1 MALGNCG
8 SRCVLIINCPESK
21 EKMSISQSESQDW
34 RRSEP
39 RIPIDLGSAPFLGS
53 RESGQPSFAYL
64 LRDVSSSGVG
74 VIVPLW
80 AGMVPLEI
88 GEAVNFHLPF
98 QLNKRFYNQGV
109 IRWQKILAEGQM
121 CGAHL
126 EKRVPLRYPIYVAFE
141 TGDIRFAVEE
151 FGIPSV
157 EDLIEQILEDAFF
170 LKKGIGIYFEH
181 LAPYFARHGRLRAEK
196 ESGASE
202 ELVTHI
208 RRQIQENVRTVEGL
222 KNTANKRA
230 ADPPF
235 PSIADLESL
244 RSAIALE
251 LNLKVLSERF
261 NASTVLPYLRSV
273 RLLEHQLYTN
283 FNTLVL
289 VHLKTSGRRV
299 VGSVVA

>member
-1 MALGNCG
+1 MN
-8 SRCVLIINCPESK
+8 S
-21 EKMSISQSESQDW
+21 SQSESEDW

-53 RESGQPSFAYL
+53 RENGQPSFAYL

-88 GEAVNFHLPF
+88 GESVNFHLPF
-98 QLNKRFYNQGV
+98 QLNKKFYNQGI
-109 IRWQKILAEGQM
+109 IRWQKIMPEGQM

-157 EDLIEQILEDAFF
+157 EDLIQQILEDAFY

-181 LAPYFARHGRLRAEK
+181 LAPYFTRHGRLRAEK
-196 ESGASE
+196 ESGANE
-202 ELVTHI
+202 DLITRI
-208 RRQIQENVRTVEGL
+208 RRQIQENIRTVEAL
-222 KNTANKRA
+222 KNRA
-230 ADPPF
+230 TGRSPKQPF
-235 PSIADLESL
+235 PSAADLESL
-244 RSAIALE
+244 RAAIALE
-251 LNLKVLSERF
+251 LNLTVLRERF

-289 VHLKTSGRRV
+289 VHLQNCGRSV
-299 VGSVVA
+299 VGSVVP

>member
-1 MALGNCG
+1 MNS
-8 SRCVLIINCPESK
+8 SR
-21 EKMSISQSESQDW
+21 SESEDW

-53 RESGQPSFAYL
+53 RENGEPSFAYL
-64 LRDVSSSGVG
+64 LRDVSSGGVG
-74 VIVPLW
+74 VIVPLS
-80 AGMVPLEI
+80 AEMVPLEI

-98 QLNKRFYNQGV
+98 QLNKKFYNQGV
-109 IRWQKILAEGQM
+109 IRWEKMTPEGQM

-126 EKRVPLRYPIYVAFE
+126 EKRIPLRYPIYVAFE

-151 FGIPSV
+151 FGIPSM
-157 EDLIEQILEDAFF
+157 EDLIKQILEDAFY

-181 LAPYFARHGRLRAEK
+181 LAPYFTRHGRLRVEK
-196 ESGASE
+196 EPGAKE
-202 ELVTHI
+202 GLVIRI
-208 RRQIQENVRTVEGL
+208 RRQIQKNIRTVESL
-222 KNTANKRA
+222 KNRSIKRT
-230 ADPPF
+230 DEQPL
-235 PSIADLESL
+235 PSVADLESL
-244 RSAIALE
+244 RAAIALE

-289 VHLKTSGRRV
+289 VHLQTSGRRV
-299 VGSVVA
+299 VGTVP